1 MVMLDEKWTDRIN
14 LDAKYQPIMD
24 DRYVFAKRT
33 ALRLGIER
41 IGIELPGIELPRIE
55 LPGIE
60 LPRIELP
67 GIERTGV
74 ELPGSNFC
82 RLGFDPQIVRSLFV
96 QSLVDVIKFDP
107 WEFDP

>member
-1 MVMLDEKWTDRIN
+1 MYVCN
-14 LDAKYQPIMD
+14 SAKYVFIM
-24 DRYVFAKRT
+24 

-55 LPGIE
+55 LPRIELPRIE